1 MKFFKTTYQTCDDE
15 LTSHLT
21 YQLEFLRTFEME
33 SYDEQSINTQ
43 LDVFYKKIKDNI
55 EVMSIL
61 SEEKTKNHLINMSD
75 EQSVFL
81 LFSWDNLHRVADLMA
96 SL

>member
-15 LTSHLT
+15 LISDLT
-21 YQLEFLRTFEME
+21 YQLEFLKTFEME

-43 LDVFYKKIKDNI
+43 LDVFYQKIKNNA
-55 EVMSIL
+55 EVMTIL
-61 SEEKTKNHLINMSD
+61 SDEKKKNHIINMSN
-75 EQSVFL
+75 EQSIFL
-81 LFSWDNLHRVADLMA
+81 LFSWDNLHRLSDLMA

>member
-61 SEEKTKNHLINMSD
+61 SEEKKKNHLINMSD